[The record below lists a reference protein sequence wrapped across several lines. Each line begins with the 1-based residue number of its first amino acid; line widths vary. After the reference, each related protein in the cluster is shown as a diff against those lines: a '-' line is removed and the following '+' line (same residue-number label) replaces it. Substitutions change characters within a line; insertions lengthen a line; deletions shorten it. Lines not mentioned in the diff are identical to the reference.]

1 MKQCPKCNT
10 TYANDKQKF
19 CTKDGTGLVDAHEAR
34 AGQDATIR
42 IDSTQLDD
50 EITKVI
56 SQPLPQMIGS
66 AFDPYK
72 TQVSK
77 TDEDAAPPAPS
88 QPITPPTPAAPPPT
102 VSAQVPPTPPPT
114 PVAPPSQPVT
124 PPVDA
129 APPPPPTAPSTGN
142 IRAQSTQAAIS
153 ADTVAPRVI
162 PPTAAAVAVAQPKK
176 RSKLPLILG
185 ILFVLLIIGA
195 GGIVAGYFF
204 VLRPMLD
211 KNRSAVLEPR
221 RPEPT
226 PVVVS
231 TPEIIKTKPE
241 APKVEVPPYSP
252 PADAVKFVNSKAS
265 LDGKLAEH
273 YLDFSFYY
281 PKTWQKDPKAG
292 THGASNFAKVERR
305 LPPDFTQE
313 NFAVGWYSSTGSAES
328 DRVVFPTLAETLSN
342 QFAKSF
348 TEYKK
353 VSEGPTKA
361 GVYDGYEFRFESA
374 SRKTEHGD
382 IKIWGRVIFVPPAD
396 GGTNGVTLL
405 MLTTSLAPELR
416 SVDDVG
422 VRGELP
428 MMLESFRFG
437 K

>member
-1 MKQCPKCNT
+1 M
-10 TYANDKQKF
+10 
-19 CTKDGTGLVDAHEAR
+19 
-34 AGQDATIR
+34 
-42 IDSTQLDD
+42 
-50 EITKVI
+50 
-56 SQPLPQMIGS
+56 
-66 AFDPYK
+66 
-72 TQVSK
+72 
-77 TDEDAAPPAPS
+77 
-88 QPITPPTPAAPPPT
+88 PPP
-102 VSAQVPPTPPPT
+102 SAS
-114 PVAPPSQPVT
+114 A
-124 PPVDA
+124 
-129 APPPPPTAPSTGN
+129 TGN
-142 IRAQSTQAAIS
+142 IGGQSTQAAIS

-162 PPTAAAVAVAQPKK
+162 PPTAPAVNVAAPLAVAQPRK

-185 ILFVLLIIGA
+185 ILFVLLMIGA
-195 GGIVAGYFF
+195 GGIVAAYFF
-204 VLRPMLD
+204 VLKPMLD
-211 KNRSAVLEPR
+211 KNRVALLEPR

-231 TPEIIKTKPE
+231 TPGIIKTKPE
-241 APKVEVPPYSP
+241 EPKVEVPPYSP
-252 PADAVKFVNSKAS
+252 PADAVQFVNSNAN

-273 YLDFSFYY
+273 YSDFSFYY

-328 DRVVFPTLAETLSN
+328 DRVVFPTLAENLSN

-405 MLTTSLAPELR
+405 MLTTSLAPELH